1 VMVMMD
7 TCMVVDVLCGVMCLI
22 SSARYIFRR
31 LSAILS
37 SDFVVRFCLLNAKP
51 TRTRVLGTNQ
61 RSRARLI
68 SFLFQIFWFLF
79 SIPY

>member
-37 SDFVVRFCLLNAKP
+37 SDFVVRFC
-51 TRTRVLGTNQ
+51 R
-61 RSRARLI
+61 
-68 SFLFQIFWFLF
+68 QILSSDFV
-79 SIPY
+79 S

>member
-7 TCMVVDVLCGVMCLI
+7 TVVDVLYGRMCLL

-37 SDFVVRFCLLNAKP
+37 SDFASRFC
-51 TRTRVLGTNQ
+51 G
-61 RSRARLI
+61 
-68 SFLFQIFWFLF
+68 QILSTKTF
-79 SIPY
+79 